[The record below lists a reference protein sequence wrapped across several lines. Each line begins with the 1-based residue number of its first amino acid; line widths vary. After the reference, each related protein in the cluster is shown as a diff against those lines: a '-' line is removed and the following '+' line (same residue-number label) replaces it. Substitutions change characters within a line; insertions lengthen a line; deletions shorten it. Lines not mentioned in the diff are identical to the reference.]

1 MPTIPYVELLLMK
14 YPHGPKEDVAILIGG
29 TVQKNLEDPK
39 YTSYK
44 DTCAI
49 RVSRTLNYGG
59 DPIPWAGGGIPNS
72 FRPGSKV
79 RTDKGS
85 DGMFYI
91 YSTLDMRA
99 YLNTRYGK
107 PKKFAS
113 NATAADLKGLKGIV
127 AFGFLHIDVWDGEKT
142 ARASYFG
149 DKRIANDSILLWTA
163 ASIFD
168 SRY

>member
-1 MPTIPYVELLLMK
+1 MPSIPYVELLLME
-14 YPHGPKEDVAILIGG
+14 YPHGQAADVGVVVGG
-29 TVQKNLEDPK
+29 TVQKNLENPK
-39 YTSYK
+39 YTAYK

-59 DPIPWAGGGIPNS
+59 DPIPWAGGGLDNP
-72 FRPGSKV
+72 FRPGTKV
-79 RTDKGS
+79 RTDKGG
-85 DGMFYI
+85 DGKFYI

-107 PKKFAS
+107 PKKFPPT
-113 NATAADLKGLKGIV
+113 ATAADLKGLKGII
-127 AFGFLHIDVWDGEKT
+127 AFGFLHIDIWDGDKA

-149 DKRIANDSILLWTA
+149 DPRISKDNILLWET

-168 SRY
+168 SRL